1 MTETFFFPPSQPT
14 EDLDVPQISRPL
26 KHLRT
31 AELAMV
37 FQQYQVNQQ
46 ALEIVLGELAR
57 RTTPQASQLAER
69 VSKTYARLLQSQTRV
84 VQPSPTARSGQ
95 TDPWADSPDIG
106 FLKKMGNT
114 VGRSGATVLKR
125 RRILDEVYLRR
136 VPTSFAA
143 SYRSEWGMPE
153 TGKRLQKMAEA
164 IATFARNAR
173 QKNQRVHMDEAI
185 TDYESDLAYLKA
197 TYYDGR
203 WAFAWPTTLV
213 S

>member
-26 KHLRT
+26 MQLRT
-31 AELAMV
+31 ADIALL
-37 FQQYQVNQQ
+37 FQKSQANRY

-57 RTTPQASQLAER
+57 RTTPQASRLAER
-69 VSKTYARLLQSQTRV
+69 VSETYRRLLQKQASV
-84 VQPSPTARSGQ
+84 VRPSPTACFGQ

-106 FLKKMGNT
+106 FLKKMGYA

-136 VPTSFAA
+136 VPTSFAE

-197 TYYDGR
+197 TYYDGH